1 MDCRRVKRVRDDM
14 KRKRRG
20 WWFFGPSCE
29 GGDAP
34 LLENVFLPRGSNRWR
49 WTTSDRGDQQRRSGE
64 REASHPTEKGSGRVR
79 WNGAEIR
86 AWQLL
91 FLSSAENTLLEGA
104 LGVVRGAGRAL
115 GCTRPRARGTR
126 GLRSA
131 GARRRWR
138 RFGRIRWR
146 AERIFSIQASETGF
160 QFSRIFFLHSRTP
173 GSTG

>member
-1 MDCRRVKRVRDDM
+1 MVV
-14 KRKRRG
+14 
-20 WWFFGPSCE
+20 FGPSCE

-146 AERIFSIQASETGF
+146 AERIF
-160 QFSRIFFLHSRTP
+160 FSFPSQRNRFSVFTHFLSSFSNARFDRLKNRALV
-173 GSTG
+173 